1 MRNLGGGNGVMG
13 YWHLDGGESNFASSL
28 IEEFKSNKTKSFEL
42 SEINSHV
49 VEFSADQYGSRFIQ
63 QKLETATTEDKNMV
77 FQEIFPQALTL
88 MTDVFRKLCDSEVFS
103 SMECQLSEENWL
115 EICWAMFC
123 PLVFKCTAT
132 ELYRSNVLGIDK
144 GRLCSN

>member
-63 QKLETATTEDKNMV
+63 QKLETATSLLPRIKTWFFKR
-77 FQEIFPQALTL
+77 FSLRL
-88 MTDVFRKLCDSEVFS
+88 LLC
-103 SMECQLSEENWL
+103 
-115 EICWAMFC
+115 
-123 PLVFKCTAT
+123 
-132 ELYRSNVLGIDK
+132 
-144 GRLCSN
+144 